1 MNINSNLKTN
11 RFALEYGIFTGIV
24 LICWGLMLYSL
35 SAHYENSW
43 TRFFVEITI
52 QIVGIILASLS
63 YKKKNSGFITI
74 KETLKIGVGLSL
86 IISIFSVLYL
96 LILSNFIEPDF
107 FDKTYELSYNYY
119 MEYYPEALEMQGISD
134 KNKFLELS
142 HSRTNYAYIFIPV
155 TLSFIGLIMSFLIAL
170 FIKKINK

>member
-1 MNINSNLKTN
+1 MNTNSNIKTN
-11 RFALEYGIFTGIV
+11 SFALEYGIFTGIV
-24 LICWGLMLYSL
+24 LTCWGFMLYSL

-52 QIVGIILASLS
+52 QISGIVLASLA
-63 YKKKNSGFITI
+63 YKKKNLGFISI

-86 IISIFSVLYL
+86 ITSIFSVLF
-96 LILSNFIEPDF
+96 LILLSNFIEPDF

-142 HSRTNYAYIFIPV
+142 HSRTNYAYISIPV
-155 TLSFIGLIMSFLIAL
+155 TLCFIGLIFSFIIGL
-170 FIKKINK
+170 FVKKNK